1 MIEEIQLTR
10 HISQVKGIGY
20 ELEFDTNPEV
30 FTDVKWCRMMIRQIL
45 SNSLK
50 YSKGKDIVIRSFA
63 KRPYR
68 FRNY

>member
-20 ELEFDTNPEV
+20 ELEFDTNPV

-50 YSKGKDIVIRSFA
+50 YSQGKDIVIRSFA
-63 KRPYR
+63 KKTISL
-68 FRNY
+68 